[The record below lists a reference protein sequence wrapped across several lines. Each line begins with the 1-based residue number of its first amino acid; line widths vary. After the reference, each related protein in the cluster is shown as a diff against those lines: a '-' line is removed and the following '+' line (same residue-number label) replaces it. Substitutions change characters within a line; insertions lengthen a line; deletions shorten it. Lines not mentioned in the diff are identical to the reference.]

1 MVLGGLTT
9 KEEKVEEGLYRGT
22 VFLGRESGVLVFPS
36 LEPVSG
42 DAEPKVRYYGMT
54 VCTSRSTT
62 SFFLRIFLY
71 VYGAQICSE
80 RTLKPSAYNF
90 VFFFFLI
97 PSRPSLASFQRF
109 KWSIDSIFGAIL
121 FLQTPLIYVRI

>member
-22 VFLGRESGVLVFPS
+22 VFFGGGSGVLVFPS
-36 LEPVSG
+36 LGPVSG

-62 SFFLRIFLY
+62 SFFSSHFP
-71 VYGAQICSE
+71 VCICSPDMFRKNAE
-80 RTLKPSAYNF
+80 AFCL
-90 VFFFFLI
+90 
-97 PSRPSLASFQRF
+97 
-109 KWSIDSIFGAIL
+109 
-121 FLQTPLIYVRI
+121 

>member
-1 MVLGGLTT
+1 M
-9 KEEKVEEGLYRGT
+9 
-22 VFLGRESGVLVFPS
+22 FPS
-36 LEPVSG
+36 LGPVSG

-71 VYGAQICSE
+71 VYVAQICSE

-90 VFFFFLI
+90 VFFFFFL
-97 PSRPSLASFQRF
+97 SLLGLLLPPFKDLNGVLTRF
-109 KWSIDSIFGAIL
+109 LGQFYFYKL
-121 FLQTPLIYVRI
+121 P

>member
-22 VFLGRESGVLVFPS
+22 VFFWGGSGVLVFPS
-36 LEPVSG
+36 LGPVSG

-71 VYGAQICSE
+71 VYVAQICSE

-90 VFFFFLI
+90 VFFFFL
-97 PSRPSLASFQRF
+97 SLLGLLLPPFKDLNGVLTRF
-109 KWSIDSIFGAIL
+109 LGQFYFYKL
-121 FLQTPLIYVRI
+121 P

>member
-1 MVLGGLTT
+1 M
-9 KEEKVEEGLYRGT
+9 
-22 VFLGRESGVLVFPS
+22 FPS
-36 LEPVSG
+36 LGPVSG

-71 VYGAQICSE
+71 VYVAQICSE

-121 FLQTPLIYVRI
+121 FLQTPLIYIRI

>member
-22 VFLGRESGVLVFPS
+22 VLLGGGGSGVLVFPS
-36 LEPVSG
+36 LGPVSG

-71 VYGAQICSE
+71 VYVAQICSE

-90 VFFFFLI
+90 VFFFLI

-109 KWSIDSIFGAIL
+109 KWSIDSIFGTIL
-121 FLQTPLIYVRI
+121 FLQTPQIYVRI